1 MIPYLIQR
9 LRQAERDATVCA
21 NMGEKI
27 LQQQAELMADAL
39 RQAIKEKCR

>member
-21 NMGEKI
+21 NLGEKI
-27 LQQQAELMADAL
+27 LQQQAELTAESL
-39 RQAIKEKCR
+39 RLAIKEKCR